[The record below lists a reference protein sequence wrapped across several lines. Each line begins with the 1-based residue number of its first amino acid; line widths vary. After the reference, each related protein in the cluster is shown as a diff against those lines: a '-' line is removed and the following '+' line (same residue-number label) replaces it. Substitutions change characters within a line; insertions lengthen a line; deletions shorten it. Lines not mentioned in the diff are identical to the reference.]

1 MYQRKIYL
9 ILFVLGVLLT
19 QFVIPV
25 GASSPPEIASGEPG
39 AAPQGDPRLIS
50 EQGLNA
56 KHPAVA
62 YNTYRNQYLVVWYN
76 DRPGNDDI
84 QGQKLD
90 RNGKPLGGK
99 FFISAGAGHDRR
111 YPDIAYDSKNDQ
123 YLVVWEDYDNASMVP
138 GYGIHARRISGTG
151 EVMDANDI
159 VVRGKGSIYSAAQPA
174 VEYAYTSNNF
184 LVVWSETFHPSP
196 LQKDIYGQVIGI
208 NGALQGNMILISDDT
223 GDGDYRT
230 NPDVA
235 YNRHANRFLV
245 IFSHRYHVHPIWG
258 ITGQQL
264 TGAGDLWGT
273 DFIIELCSANAGTAK
288 VAALPSSPTD
298 DKFMV
303 TYELEYE
310 PANNNI
316 ISMLIKENGDL
327 NMGSKGYTA
336 SAGLNETLPAIGSNE
351 NSNNYLI
358 TWKQPDPD
366 SMIPYM
372 NIMGRKRTH
381 DGTYLGSNE
390 YIAGEFAGM
399 SAVAGGQHGDYLVAL
414 EDEHQGSNILAILY
428 RDMGQQIFQD
438 VPPGHWA
445 FGFIN
450 RLYGAGITA
459 GCSMNPLKYCPDQTV
474 TRAQMAIFLERG
486 MRSPDYNPPAV
497 GPGTGFNDV
506 APNAFAA
513 AWIKQLAADGIT
525 SGCGGGNYCPN
536 NPVTRAQMAIFLLR
550 AKYGAGYTPPPVG
563 QSTGFNDVAPDNIY
577 APWIKQLAAEGI
589 TAGCGGGNYCP
600 NNAVTRAQMAVFLVK
615 TFNLP

>member
-1 MYQRKIYL
+1 MCTKKIL
-9 ILFVLGVLLT
+9 LTIFVLGLLLT
-19 QFVIPV
+19 YFVIPV
-25 GASSPPEIASGEPG
+25 GASSYPEIAVAETRAG
-39 AAPQGDPRLIS
+39 PQSDSILIS

-62 YNTYRNQYLVVWYN
+62 FNTQRNQYLVVWYN

-84 QGQKLD
+84 QGQRLD
-90 RNGKPLGGK
+90 RNGKLLGGK

-138 GYGIHARRISGTG
+138 GYGIHARRLSGTG

-159 VVRGKGSIYSAAQPA
+159 VIRSKGSIYSAQQPA
-174 VEYAYTSNNF
+174 VEYAYTSNDF

-196 LQKDIYGQVIGI
+196 LQKDIYGQIVGV
-208 NGALQGNMILISDDT
+208 NGALQGGQILISDDV

-230 NPDVA
+230 DPDVA

-245 IFSHRYHVHPIWG
+245 VFSHRYHTYPIWG

-264 TGAGDLWGT
+264 TGTGDLWGT
-273 DFIIELCSANAGTAK
+273 DFIIELCSGNAENAK
-288 VAALPSSPTD
+288 VAALPTSPID
-298 DKFMV
+298 EKFMV
-303 TYELEYE
+303 SYVLEHA
-310 PANNNI
+310 PGDHNI
-316 ISMLIKENGDL
+316 LSILIKENGDL
-327 NMGSKGYTA
+327 NLPSKTYAAA
-336 SAGLNETLPAIGSNE
+336 SDDEETLTAIASNE

-358 TWKQPDPD
+358 TWRQPDPS
-366 SMIPYM
+366 SMIPYK
-372 NIMGRKRTH
+372 NIMGQKRDYNGTH
-381 DGTYLGSNE
+381 LGLQE

-399 SAVAGGQHGDYLVAL
+399 SAVAGGQHGDYLIAL

-459 GCSMNPLKYCPDQTV
+459 GCSMNPFNYCPEQTV

-486 MRSPDYNPPAV
+486 MHSPDYTPPAV
-497 GPGTGFNDV
+497 GPSTGFNDV
-506 APNAFAA
+506 APNDFAS

-550 AKYGAGYTPPPVG
+550 AEHGASYTPPGVG
-563 QSTGFNDVAPDNIY
+563 PSSGFNDVAPDNIY

-589 TAGCGGGNYCP
+589 TSGCGGGNYCP
-600 NNAVTRAQMAVFLVK
+600 NNPVTRAQMAIFLVK

>member
-1 MYQRKIYL
+1 
-9 ILFVLGVLLT
+9 
-19 QFVIPV
+19 
-25 GASSPPEIASGEPG
+25 
-39 AAPQGDPRLIS
+39 
-50 EQGLNA
+50 
-56 KHPAVA
+56 
-62 YNTYRNQYLVVWYN
+62 
-76 DRPGNDDI
+76 
-84 QGQKLD
+84 
-90 RNGKPLGGK
+90 
-99 FFISAGAGHDRR
+99 
-111 YPDIAYDSKNDQ
+111 
-123 YLVVWEDYDNASMVP
+123 
-138 GYGIHARRISGTG
+138 
-151 EVMDANDI
+151 MDANDI
-159 VVRGKGSIYSAAQPA
+159 VVRGKGSIYSAQQPA
-174 VEYAYTSNNF
+174 VDYAYTSNTF

-196 LQKDIYGQVIGI
+196 LQKDIHGQIVGV

-230 NPDVA
+230 DPDVV

-245 IFSHRYHVHPIWG
+245 VFSHRHHVYPIWG
-258 ITGQQL
+258 VSGQQL
-264 TGAGDLWGT
+264 TGVGEIWGS
-273 DFIIELCSANAGTAK
+273 DFIIELCSANSGIAK
-288 VAALPSSPTD
+288 VAALPTSPTD

-310 PANNNI
+310 PGNYNI
-316 ISMLIKENGDL
+316 MSMLIKENGDL
-327 NMGSKGYTA
+327 NLPSKSY
-336 SAGLNETLPAIGSNE
+336 SAGSGLSETLPAIASNE
-351 NSNNYLI
+351 NTNNYLI

-366 SMIPYM
+366 SVIPYL

-381 DGTYLGSNE
+381 DGTYLGSHD

-414 EDEHQGSNILAILY
+414 EDEYQGSNILAILY

-459 GCSMNPLKYCPDQTV
+459 GCSMNPLNYCPDQTV

-486 MRSPDYNPPAV
+486 MRSPDYTPPAV

-506 APNAFAA
+506 APGDFAA
-513 AWIKQLAADGIT
+513 AWIKKLAADGIT

-563 QSTGFNDVAPDNIY
+563 QSTGFNDVPPDNIY

-589 TAGCGGGNYCP
+589 TSGCGGGNYCP
-600 NNAVTRAQMAVFLVK
+600 NSPVTRAQMAIFLVK